1 MHSRYDISDPIYAV
15 EDIVTDYTYDTYVFD
30 DPYANQFLVNI
41 VWFCYILGGWKA
53 LAITDLPDERYFEI
67 TYNKNKNEI
76 YLDVY
81 DKFENRAIYVA

>member
-1 MHSRYDISDPIYAV
+1 MSRFYYPSGSPIAAIENVVSDYAYDHYITGYGD
-15 EDIVTDYTYDTYVFD
+15 DIFRVR
-30 DPYANQFLVNI
+30 I

-53 LAITDLPDERYFEI
+53 MACTDLPDERYFEI

-81 DKFENRAIYVA
+81 DNSRMW

>member
-1 MHSRYDISDPIYAV
+1 MHSRYDIFDPICAV
-15 EDIVTDYTYDTYVFD
+15 DDIVTDYTYDTYVFD
-30 DPYANQFLVNI
+30 DPYDDQFQVNI

-53 LAITDLPDERYFEI
+53 LACTDLPDERYFEI

-81 DKFENRAIYVA
+81 DKFENVVIDCA

>member
-1 MHSRYDISDPIYAV
+1 MSKIYYLSGNPIAAIENAVSNYVYNHYVIDSGDDIFRV
-15 EDIVTDYTYDTYVFD
+15 R
-30 DPYANQFLVNI
+30 I

-53 LAITDLPDERYFEI
+53 MACTDLPDERYFEI

-81 DKFENRAIYVA
+81 DKFENVVIDCA